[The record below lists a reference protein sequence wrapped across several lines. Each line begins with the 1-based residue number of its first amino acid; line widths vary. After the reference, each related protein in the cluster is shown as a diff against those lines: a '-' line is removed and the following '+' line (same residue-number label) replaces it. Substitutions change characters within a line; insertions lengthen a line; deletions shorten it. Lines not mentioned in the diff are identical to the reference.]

1 MDSLIRNRRASERGP
16 PAPHPTPKRAISVTQ
31 HEFFLGEGLQ
41 HCRRFRM
48 PLWTLKTKYT
58 KLDLK
63 GGTEGEV
70 VLCRG
75 VSAALQG

>member
-1 MDSLIRNRRASERGP
+1 MDSLIRNRRASPIRP
-16 PAPHPTPKRAISVTQ
+16 RIFDPKRAISVTQ